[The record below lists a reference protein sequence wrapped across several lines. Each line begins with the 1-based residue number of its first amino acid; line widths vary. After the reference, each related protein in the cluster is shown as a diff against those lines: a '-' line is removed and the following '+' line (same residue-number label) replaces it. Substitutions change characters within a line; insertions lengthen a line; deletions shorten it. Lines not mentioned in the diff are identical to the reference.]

1 MCRFTRHGSESELA
15 DTVTR
20 NLPLPDNVSRRH
32 HKHTLYSTAFSS
44 VLCVILVN
52 IGSDH
57 ISVNV
62 HQFIYSYEAT
72 YIIAHQPDITHTTKS
87 KPCTIVAH
95 TYIDLS

>member
-52 IGSDH
+52 IGIAITLVS
-57 ISVNV
+57 
-62 HQFIYSYEAT
+62 T
-72 YIIAHQPDITHTTKS
+72 YTSLFTVTKLLHTHQPDITHTTKS